1 MNERDKEIMSLMGE
15 CEMLSQLAEECC
27 ELGQA
32 ALKLRR
38 VLDGRNPTPKTEE
51 EARENLLEEIS
62 DVWNV
67 VDFIL
72 PETDRGEIALITER
86 KRNRWLSRLRENMMK
101 QIADETKESIYN
113 S

>member
-51 EARENLLEEIS
+51 DARENLLEEIA
-62 DVWNV
+62 DVYNAIGFLVDSEDCLV
-67 VDFIL
+67 VHKI
-72 PETDRGEIALITER
+72 IQR
-86 KRNRWLSRLRENMMK
+86 KKDRWLNRLHENMMK